1 MLPAGKRDRRL
12 KLQRA
17 YTQKNSLNE
26 EVQTW
31 VTLATVWA
39 EKLDV
44 SDGERVQAAEVGANL
59 TTRFRILHSSTVAD
73 LNPRDRCV
81 LGSLVYDIVGCK
93 EIGTR
98 EGIEITANARPDLV
112 E

>member
-17 YTQKNSLNE
+17 HTQKNSLNE
-26 EVQTW
+26 DVHTW

-59 TTRFRILHSSTVAD
+59 TTRFRILYSSTVAD

-81 LGSLVYDIVGCK
+81 LGTLVFDIVGVK
-93 EIGTR
+93 ELGRR
-98 EGIEITANARPDLV
+98 EGLEITANARTDLI